1 MKKIFLFCA
10 IVALMLSY
18 SCTHQQQPQQ
28 AVAAENEPTPV
39 EQHGALSVQGRYIVD
54 SKGEKVQLRGV
65 SFGWHNWWHR
75 FFNEAAVTKM
85 AKEWKASVVRCSI
98 GLDLDDNC
106 YDKNPELAYAT
117 VDSMVNAAVK
127 NGIYIIV
134 DFHSHKNNLPL
145 AKEFFGVVSKKYG
158 NIPNII
164 YEIWNEPLEVEWAE
178 TKAYSEE
185 LIPVIRAN
193 APDAIV
199 IVPTPRWDQ
208 EVDKAADD
216 PITKFGNLVYSLHHY
231 SATHKEY
238 LLDKVR
244 YAVGKGLP
252 LFISESGGMLHT
264 GDGILD
270 MDSWETWLDFARE
283 NSISWVAWSISD
295 KKETCSMLVPGTP
308 ADGSQWTEECIKPWG
323 VLVRHYLQTGR

>member
-1 MKKIFLFCA
+1 MKRLFQLCA
-10 IVALMLSY
+10 IVALFGMI
-18 SCTHQQQPQQ
+18 SCTSQSSEPTASQQ
-28 AVAAENEPTPV
+28 EPTPV
-39 EQHGALSVQGRYIVD
+39 EKHGALSVQGQYMVD
-54 SKGEKVQLRGV
+54 SNGQRVQLRGV

-75 FFNEAAVTKM
+75 YFNEAAVTKV
-85 AKEWKASVVRCSI
+85 AKEWGATVVRCSI
-98 GLDLDDNC
+98 GLNLDDNC

-134 DFHSHKNNLPL
+134 DFHSHENNLPL
-145 AKEFFGVVSKKYG
+145 AKEFFFFFSKKYG

-185 LIPVIRAN
+185 LIPVIREN

-216 PITKFGNLVYSLHHY
+216 PITKFGNLVYSLHY
-231 SATHKEY
+231 YAATHQDY
-238 LLDKVR
+238 NRDKAL
-244 YAVGKGLP
+244 YAIGKGLP
-252 LFISESGGMLHT
+252 LFFSETGGMVHT
-264 GDGILD
+264 GDGVLD
-270 MDSWETWLDFARE
+270 MDSWDKWLDIAKE
-283 NSISWVAWSISD
+283 NSISWIAWSISD
-295 KKETCSMLVPGTP
+295 KDETCSMLQPGTP
-308 ADGSQWTEECIKPWG
+308 ADGSQWTEANLKPWG
-323 VLVRHYLQTGR
+323 VLVRHYLQTER

>member
-28 AVAAENEPTPV
+28 AVAAGNEPTPV

-208 EVDKAADD
+208 TIWCIRCTIIR
-216 PITKFGNLVYSLHHY
+216 PRTRN
-231 SATHKEY
+231 
-238 LLDKVR
+238 
-244 YAVGKGLP
+244 
-252 LFISESGGMLHT
+252 
-264 GDGILD
+264 
-270 MDSWETWLDFARE
+270 
-283 NSISWVAWSISD
+283 
-295 KKETCSMLVPGTP
+295 TCSTRHDMQWAKGCRCSYPSREACSTLVMVSSTWIHG
-308 ADGSQWTEECIKPWG
+308 
-323 VLVRHYLQTGR
+323 RHGLILPVKIP